1 MIFTPEHC
9 DLILA
14 GKKTQTRRLVKPDDK
29 LRSLP
34 GWLHRRIWYVNGK
47 GNRLKWIEG
56 KNYAIQRSRSKPAEG
71 RFRLLEI
78 RKEQLQEI
86 TVEDVEAEGVRVV
99 DGMPLVPGV
108 ALMKRIDEV
117 ALMVAHRLFGELWDS
132 INTKKGTRWA
142 ENPSVWVLTF
152 ELVNESDK

>member
-1 MIFTPEHC
+1 MIFIPDHC

-56 KNYAIQRSRSKPAEG
+56 ENYAIQRSRSKPAEG

-78 RKEQLQEI
+78 RKEQLQQI
-86 TVEDVEAEGVRVV
+86 TVEDVEAEGVNVV
-99 DGMPLVPGV
+99 AAMPALVKPGTTKEQLDTL
-108 ALMKRIDEV
+108 ALM
-117 ALMVAHRLFGELWDS
+117 LAHRLFGELWDS
-132 INTKKGTRWA
+132 INSKAGTRWTD
-142 ENPSVWVLTF
+142 NPAVWVLEF
-152 ELVNESDK
+152 ELAN